1 MKVPLRNMAGESVGE
16 IELNKAIFEAPI
28 NTALM
33 HQALTRQLA
42 NARQG
47 TAKTKTR
54 GEVSGSTRKMWRQKH
69 TGRARQGSRKAPHW
83 RKGGTAFGPI
93 PRSYRQAMPRRMR
106 RAALRSALSVK
117 AADNQIVVLD
127 ALTLDAPKTKAM
139 ADVLRGLELRVSV
152 LVLLPERSPA
162 VEQSIRNLAGVQ
174 YLRAQYL
181 NVRDVLNCGVVLL
194 PQSALDV
201 IDGLLG
207 QE

>member
-1 MKVPLRNMAGESVGE
+1 MKVPLMNMAGESVGE
-16 IELNKAIFEAPI
+16 VELNKAVFEAPI

-42 NARQG
+42 NARLG

-83 RKGGTAFGPI
+83 RKGGTAFGPS
-93 PRSYRQAMPRRMR
+93 PRSYEQRLPRQMR

-117 AADNQIVVLD
+117 AADKQIVVLD
-127 ALTLDAPKTKAM
+127 ALTLDAPKT
-139 ADVLRGLELRVSV
+139 RVV
-152 LVLLPERSPA
+152 ANLLNNLDIHTSALILLAESNTIVER
-162 VEQSIRNLAGVQ
+162 SIRNLDGVQ

-181 NVRDVLNCGVVLL
+181 NVRDLL
-194 PQSALDV
+194 KAGTLVMPRSALEV
-201 IDGLLG
+201 IENWLG
-207 QE
+207 

>member
-1 MKVPLRNMAGESVGE
+1 MKVQLKNMAGDSVGE
-16 IELNKAIFEAPI
+16 VELNKVIFEAPI
-28 NTALM
+28 NTTLM
-33 HQALTRQLA
+33 HQALTRQQA

-54 GEVSGSTRKMWRQKH
+54 GEVSGSTRKVWRQKH

-83 RKGGTAFGPI
+83 RKGGTVFGPI
-93 PRSYRQAMPRRMR
+93 PRSYEQQMPRKMR

-127 ALTLDAPKTKAM
+127 ALALDAPKTNAIATM
-139 ADVLRGLELRVSV
+139 LSRLGIQTSALI
-152 LVLLPERSPA
+152 LLPESNPN
-162 VEQSIRNLAGVQ
+162 VERSIRNLDDVQ

-181 NVRDVLNCGVVLL
+181 NVRDLLNSDAVVL
-194 PQSALDV
+194 PRSALEV

-207 QE
+207 

>member
-1 MKVPLRNMAGESVGE
+1 MKVPLMNMAGQNVGE
-16 IELNKAIFEAPI
+16 VELSEIVFKAPI

-33 HQALTRQLA
+33 HQAFARQLA

-93 PRSYRQAMPRRMR
+93 PRSYEQQMPKKMR
-106 RAALRSALSVK
+106 RAALRSALSAK
-117 AADNQIVVLD
+117 AAENQIVVLD
-127 ALTLDAPKTKAM
+127 ALTVESPKTKAISDM
-139 ADVLRGLELRVSV
+139 LRNLNISTSALI
-152 LVLLPERSPA
+152 LLPESSPEVERS
-162 VEQSIRNLAGVQ
+162 VRNLADVQ

-181 NVRDVLNCGVVLL
+181 NVRDLLKAGAVVI
-194 PQSALDV
+194 PKSALDV
-201 IDGLLG
+201 IEGWLG
-207 QE
+207 